1 MLIEKSKFIILAFII
16 IFISLIGIV
25 FLFNQP
31 DSTELSENISQPNRN
46 PIVKPE
52 QGNEEIEPVVEEVV
66 EEKILNPDEIIFPEP
81 EPIITS
87 DSLVIPVHSGFT
99 LIGKSNQQNSKYC
112 DELIEI
118 KLIEE
123 LNHSI
128 PFGMENNYRCYKSII
143 VFDLTPIIIELPNKE
158 IKSLDIKYQGK
169 KPYLNCGNELIC
181 GPPPFAEIKY
191 QLSNIPCVADLNN
204 DYFNNQIENWIVLVR
219 EYWVPLSADWV
230 NSLNVPEQ
238 PSNHTDWKA
247 FSFIA
252 NDIEKLSNTETS
264 YFLCLSLSQYG
275 TDLIGHDQEHNFWNI
290 QDPILILSWI

>member
-16 IFISLIGIV
+16 ILISLIGIV

-52 QGNEEIEPVVEEVV
+52 QENEEIEPVVEEVV

-118 KLIEE
+118 KLIEK

-204 DYFNNQIENWIVLVR
+204 DYFNNQIENWVVLVR

-247 FSFIA
+247 LSFIA

>member
-1 MLIEKSKFIILAFII
+1 M
-16 IFISLIGIV
+16 
-25 FLFNQP
+25 
-31 DSTELSENISQPNRN
+31 
-46 PIVKPE
+46 
-52 QGNEEIEPVVEEVV
+52 EEVV

-118 KLIEE
+118 KLIEK

-204 DYFNNQIENWIVLVR
+204 DYFNNQIENWVVLVR

-247 FSFIA
+247 LSFIA